1 MNGFLLLDKPK
12 GITSFLCIKKLR
24 RIFGVKRMGFAGTL
38 DPLAT
43 GLMIVAVG
51 EATKMIP
58 FLEGADKVYEVKIRL
73 GKVSTTYD
81 GEGEI
86 GTYEKRQG
94 RKAKKPTRA
103 LIEETLKKEFA
114 GERDQIPP
122 SFSAVWVDG
131 KRAYDLARK
140 KKDFKLKSRRVSF
153 YDLKIKAYTWPLLSI
168 KVHCSSGTYIRS
180 LAYDLGVALKCGGYV
195 AELRRVK
202 IGEYSIKDAV
212 KLDDL
217 NALNAGRFLVRP
229 EEMFKNLPR
238 LELTREQYDVL
249 KNGGLVENKPGYV
262 QGPVLAMFEGVCT
275 GILEL
280 HNEQLK
286 YWRKFLVERFL

>member
-1 MNGFLLLDKPK
+1 MDGFLLLDKPK
-12 GITSFLCIKKLR
+12 GITSFFCVKMLR
-24 RIFGVKRMGFAGTL
+24 RILGVKKMGFAGTL

-81 GEGEI
+81 GEGEVTDYKNAVRPVRSEI
-86 GTYEKRQG
+86 GRV
-94 RKAKKPTRA
+94 
-103 LIEETLKKEFA
+103 LEEDFL
-114 GERDQIPP
+114 GERDQVPP
-122 SFSAVWVDG
+122 IYSAIWVDG

-140 KKDFKLKSRRVSF
+140 NKDFKMKSRRVNF
-153 YDLKIKAYTWPLLSI
+153 FDLKIKAYAWPNLSV
-168 KVHCSSGTYIRS
+168 KTHCSSGTYIRS
-180 LAYDLGVALKCGGYV
+180 LAHDLGAALKCGGYV
-195 AELRRVK
+195 VDLRRVK

-229 EEMFKNLPR
+229 EEMFKSLPR

-262 QGPVLAMFEGVCT
+262 KGPVLAMYEGVCT

-280 HNEQLK
+280 FENKLK
-286 YWRKFLVERFL
+286 YKKRFL